1 MMSNSSP
8 WDSMKFSESGLSEV
22 RGKFFGTI
30 ENVYR
35 FMSSYANIDGFSYQL
50 AVIPVCERSELDQWI
65 LSRLDSTIGTVDHA
79 FDNYDVTRAAREL
92 EKFVE
97 ELSNWY
103 IRRSR
108 PRFWSA
114 KQEAQGGRDSD
125 AVHQKECAYQTTYD
139 CLLGLA
145 KLISPIAPFFG
156 DWLYKNL
163 NDLTSQEVHESVHC
177 ASFPATTDGRK
188 LPDLEHKMSLARQ
201 IVQLV
206 LLLRNRS
213 NINVRQPLSRLLV
226 VTAPDIDESSVQ
238 AMESII
244 LEEVNI
250 KSIEF
255 ISSSS
260 GIVTRRAKA
269 NYKSLGPK
277 FGSKMKALASSITE
291 LSPVDI
297 STLVEGGTLN
307 IMVNKEAIRIDIND
321 VEIIS
326 EEVGDWSVAQD
337 GSLTIAIDTELT
349 EELRL
354 QGCARELVNRI
365 QSMRKSADLNLTD
378 RVIVNVNTAGETYK
392 AIEEHTG
399 FIKRETLADEIN
411 SSLQSKTSTWNDTF
425 TINGDAVTIGLS
437 TVK

>member
-1 MMSNSSP
+1 M
-8 WDSMKFSESGLSEV
+8 
-22 RGKFFGTI
+22 
-30 ENVYR
+30 
-35 FMSSYANIDGFSYQL
+35 
-50 AVIPVCERSELDQWI
+50 
-65 LSRLDSTIGTVDHA
+65 
-79 FDNYDVTRAAREL
+79 
-92 EKFVE
+92 
-97 ELSNWY
+97 
-103 IRRSR
+103 
-108 PRFWSA
+108 
-114 KQEAQGGRDSD
+114 
-125 AVHQKECAYQTTYD
+125 
-139 CLLGLA
+139 
-145 KLISPIAPFFG
+145 
-156 DWLYKNL
+156 
-163 NDLTSQEVHESVHC
+163 
-177 ASFPATTDGRK
+177 
-188 LPDLEHKMSLARQ
+188 
-201 IVQLV
+201 
-206 LLLRNRS
+206 
-213 NINVRQPLSRLLV
+213 
-226 VTAPDIDESSVQ
+226 TAPDIDESSVQ

-277 FGSKMKALASSITE
+277 FGSKMKTLASSITE
-291 LSPVDI
+291 LSPAEI

-307 IMVNKEAIRIDIND
+307 VMVNKEAIRIDISD

-326 EEVGDWSVAQD
+326 EEVGDWSVEQD

-378 RVIVNVNTAGETYK
+378 RVMVIVNTAGETYR

-411 SSLQSKTSTWNDTF
+411 TSLQSKTSTWNDTF
-425 TINGDAVTIGLS
+425 TINGDAVTIGVS